1 MPERENLRYYI
12 VSMDWYQRWEAYSK
26 DQENAVFPGPINS
39 NADLKKLIVTQD
51 LLQFGDLEHY
61 FTDYNLKDGAKEDVH
76 YKILDEKTWNYL
88 YSKY

>member
-1 MPERENLRYYI
+1 M
-12 VSMDWYQRWEAYSK
+12 
-26 DQENAVFPGPINS
+26 
-39 NADLKKLIVTQD
+39 
-51 LLQFGDLEHY
+51 QFGDLEHY